1 MGDASTATNYW
12 AAMQTGCKLLHLTQM
27 NDPAN
32 YRDVLLVDDD
42 AATRRLFEHVL
53 SRVGLSIVT
62 AADGFEALQVLATHR
77 VDAIVL
83 DLMMPRMSGFEVL
96 DHFAAERAELLRRTV
111 VLSAASLQWVTKAS
125 EYAAFAVLRKPV
137 DLDVLVE
144 SVLDC
149 LVQDAP
155 GERRPPRP
163 AIAPAASIRAA
174 G

>member
-1 MGDASTATNYW
+1 MDDS
-12 AAMQTGCKLLHLTQM
+12 
-27 NDPAN
+27 PSS

-53 SRVGLSIVT
+53 ARVGLSIVT
-62 AADGFEALQVLATHR
+62 AADGVEALGILATQR

-96 DHFAAERAELLRRTV
+96 ENFATERAELLRRTI

-125 EYAAFAVLRKPV
+125 EYPVFAVLRKPV
-137 DLDVLVE
+137 DLDALVE
-144 SVLDC
+144 AVLDC
-149 LVQDAP
+149 LVQDADGARKP
-155 GERRPPRP
+155 ARP